1 MYVILRIL
9 KHMALV
15 DFVTLP
21 TYSLE
26 QCALWYLSLK
36 GHVQFLNSALRVSV
50 GVIKNLMGLEVL
62 SLSHPN

>member
-9 KHMALV
+9 KQMALV

-26 QCALWYLSLK
+26 QCALFEMNIFIFVLT
-36 GHVQFLNSALRVSV
+36 
-50 GVIKNLMGLEVL
+50 NLAPLP
-62 SLSHPN
+62 HT

>member
-21 TYSLE
+21 TYREE
-26 QCALWYLSLK
+26 QCAVGLDRSAILTSSY
-36 GHVQFLNSALRVSV
+36 NSR
-50 GVIKNLMGLEVL
+50 K
-62 SLSHPN
+62 

>member
-26 QCALWYLSLK
+26 QCALQAGPVSKQKQKQTKLK
-36 GHVQFLNSALRVSV
+36 SNGFNL
-50 GVIKNLMGLEVL
+50 KNLR
-62 SLSHPN
+62 

>member
-1 MYVILRIL
+1 MYVILLIL

-26 QCALWYLSLK
+26 QCALYQLRQSTGK
-36 GHVQFLNSALRVSV
+36 KNS
-50 GVIKNLMGLEVL
+50 KD
-62 SLSHPN
+62 

>member
-26 QCALWYLSLK
+26 QCEPQDFITETLVEGATIHHEHIS
-36 GHVQFLNSALRVSV
+36 
-50 GVIKNLMGLEVL
+50 
-62 SLSHPN
+62 

>member
-15 DFVTLP
+15 DFVALP

-26 QCALWYLSLK
+26 QCALYYLHLIVAPST
-36 GHVQFLNSALRVSV
+36 V
-50 GVIKNLMGLEVL
+50 E
-62 SLSHPN
+62 

>member
-21 TYSLE
+21 TYNRVE
-26 QCALWYLSLK
+26 QCAVLPRFY
-36 GHVQFLNSALRVSV
+36 R
-50 GVIKNLMGLEVL
+50 LEHSGGAVVL
-62 SLSHPN
+62 PV